1 MKPDYQALWDNP
13 PKQSPAVEAA
23 LKRICEGA
31 AKCLEAERK
40 VNFMGLFGAEIRKRV
55 KTSNRQQPIL

>member
-1 MKPDYQALWDNP
+1 MKFDPQALWDNP
-13 PKQSPAVEAA
+13 PTLSPAVGAA
-23 LKRICEGA
+23 LKRIGEGA

-40 VNFMGLFGAEIRKRV
+40 VNFMGRFGAGIRKRV